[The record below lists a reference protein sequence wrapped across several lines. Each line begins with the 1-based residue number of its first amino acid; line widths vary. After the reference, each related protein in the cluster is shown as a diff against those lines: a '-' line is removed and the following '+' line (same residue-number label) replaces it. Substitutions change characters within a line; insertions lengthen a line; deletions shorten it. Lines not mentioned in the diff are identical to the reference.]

1 MLEGERGFEAPVGE
15 TSLLLFTGQP
25 LLRQGEGQDS
35 VAEDGDRALLVEGR
49 NAEEDQA
56 ATPAPRLERRLIRSG
71 CGESLNRNTVIPAR

>member
-1 MLEGERGFEAPVGE
+1 MREAP
-15 TSLLLFTGQP
+15 LLLLPGQP
-25 LLRQGEGQDS
+25 LLRQGEGQDAIS
-35 VAEDGDRALLVEGR
+35 EDGDGAFLVEGR